1 MRTYLPMFARWSDK
15 HIICPDTR
23 ICVTL
28 NSVFFFFFFFFFF
41 WGGGGGDE
49 GVGGR
54 VLLGARCK
62 KGKPYHVILY
72 LMHLF

>member
-41 WGGGGGDE
+41 GGGEGGMRGWGGGCCWGQ
-49 GVGGR
+49 GV
-54 VLLGARCK
+54 K
-62 KGKPYHVILY
+62 KANRIT
-72 LMHLF
+72 LFCI